1 MEEVIAA
8 VERSTERSLQQLGR
22 HGRSCRPAERGQSEL
37 KEHAANPSGRLQAD
51 FETVR
56 LQKPFARP
64 CHAATG
70 AHMGTG
76 GSYPARELVVLISSV
91 DHAKP
96 HLLSSAGQQA
106 GPASRGPTPKV
117 EVVGSSPVSRA
128 IDIPGRES
136 QEPDLERVKSIVAV
150 APNPA
155 GATGS
160 SLRELTCL
168 AAPRTP
174 G

>member
-1 MEEVIAA
+1 
-8 VERSTERSLQQLGR
+8 
-22 HGRSCRPAERGQSEL
+22 
-37 KEHAANPSGRLQAD
+37 
-51 FETVR
+51 
-56 LQKPFARP
+56 
-64 CHAATG
+64 
-70 AHMGTG
+70 MGTG

-155 GATGS
+155 GATATI
-160 SLRELTCL
+160 LIVELVQESDHLGRVRLPRHHADNFLTDDVNL
-168 AAPRTP
+168 VEEDRQQPAPRGAGLRSP
-174 G
+174 SLPSSSPAAAGKALAPLLG